1 MSSRQRLAGSP
12 LRLVSGRDPVSARFG
27 DQLIAVLPRLRR
39 FARGLSGSVADAD
52 DLVQAACERALAR
65 QHQFQEGTRFD
76 SWMFRIV
83 QTIWIDQIRSRDVR
97 KEDGDIAEDR
107 LGSDE
112 PVRRVEARLALA
124 EVRRALDR
132 LPPDQ
137 RAALLLVTVEGLSYK
152 EAAEVVHVPVGTI
165 MSRLSRARIA
175 LQLQLEAGRGG
186 AGVRAM
192 QQRSDDRLIAYLDG
206 ELEVAQRRE
215 VEAWL
220 DADPAARRRMAALA
234 ESANLLRLAFDEAI
248 REPVPDRLVAAARG
262 ETART
267 ASGRPRFSRSV
278 AGWARR
284 SWPREFGGSGCRSPP
299 PCSVSS
305 SAAGLPISE
314 PVGSR

>member
-1 MSSRQRLAGSP
+1 MS
-12 LRLVSGRDPVSARFG
+12 VRFS

-83 QTIWIDQIRSRDVR
+83 QTIWIDQVRARDVR

-112 PVRRVEARLALA
+112 PARRVEARLALN
-124 EVRRALDR
+124 EVRRALDH

-152 EAAEVVHVPVGTI
+152 EAAEALQVPVGTI

-175 LQLQLEAGRGG
+175 LQLQLETGR
-186 AGVRAM
+186 VV
-192 QQRSDDRLIAYLDG
+192 
-206 ELEVAQRRE
+206 EPEV
-215 VEAWL
+215 VG
-220 DADPAARRRMAALA
+220 RRRLERGVLA
-234 ESANLLRLAFDEAI
+234 GNA
-248 REPVPDRLVAAARG
+248 V
-262 ETART
+262 
-267 ASGRPRFSRSV
+267 
-278 AGWARR
+278 
-284 SWPREFGGSGCRSPP
+284 
-299 PCSVSS
+299 
-305 SAAGLPISE
+305 
-314 PVGSR
+314 